1 MKDIKPISPLAEP
14 LRQAIVAS
22 GLPLLTLE
30 QQTGVLRA
38 NIMRFVR
45 GETSMRLDNADKLA
59 AYLGLSLQ
67 PTQRTKQDTQPKRK
81 GS

>member
-1 MKDIKPISPLAEP
+1 MKDIQPISPLAEP
-14 LRQAIVAS
+14 LKQAIVES

-30 QQTGVLRA
+30 QRTGVLRA

-59 AYLGLSLQ
+59 AYFGLSLQ
-67 PTQRTKQDTQPKRK
+67 PTQPPKQAAKPKRK
-81 GS
+81 GK

>member
-1 MKDIKPISPLAEP
+1 MKDIQPISPLAEP
-14 LRQAIVAS
+14 LKQAIVES

-30 QQTGVLRA
+30 QRTGVLRA

-67 PTQRTKQDTQPKRK
+67 PTKQPATPKRK
-81 GS
+81 GK

>member
-1 MKDIKPISPLAEP
+1 MKDIQPISPLAEP
-14 LRQAIVAS
+14 LKQAIVES

-30 QQTGVLRA
+30 QRTGVLRA

-67 PTQRTKQDTQPKRK
+67 PTQPTKQAATPKPK
-81 GS
+81 GK